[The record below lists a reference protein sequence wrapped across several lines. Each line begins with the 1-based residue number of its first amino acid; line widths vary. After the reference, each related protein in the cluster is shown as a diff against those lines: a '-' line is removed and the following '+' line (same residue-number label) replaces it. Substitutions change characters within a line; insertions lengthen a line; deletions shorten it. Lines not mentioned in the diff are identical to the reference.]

1 MRCASLIS
9 LALSFSL
16 SLVPFVTAADDARA
30 KFVKL
35 AQANNG
41 VVKLDTKLHDEIV
54 ASGRD
59 WSVIIEYTALGKDFN
74 CAPCQYVSCV
84 FRSGYQLMHC
94 VPSLLAHSRPTS
106 RLSRNRGR
114 KCRKRRGTDISLL
127 HLTLQMELQCSEL
140 YVLDVLFSA

>member
-1 MRCASLIS
+1 MILGLSHDTSKAPRPTMRCASLIS

-74 CAPCQYVSCV
+74 CAPCQYVLCMLWN
-84 FRSGYQLMHC
+84 GCQLMHC
-94 VPSLLAHSRPTS
+94 IPCH
-106 RLSRNRGR
+106 
-114 KCRKRRGTDISLL
+114 
-127 HLTLQMELQCSEL
+127 
-140 YVLDVLFSA
+140 Y